1 MHQQKGKKIFF
12 YFFLLIL
19 VGSINN
25 FKFDSSEFIKIKT
38 IKVSGLDK
46 KNNKN
51 ISLRLVNLYFQN
63 IFTINSYDL
72 IKKIESNK
80 LIEKY
85 KITKIYPSTIDI
97 KLKKTN
103 FLAKL
108 KKEEKIYVVGTNGK
122 LLDNNQL
129 NLEIPFIFGN
139 PQVEQILELKKIID
153 KSEFSFS
160 KIKNLYYFQSKRWD
174 MELENNTIIKLP
186 KENINEAINLIV
198 KLMKNKN
205 LEKVKVFDARIKNQI
220 ILND

>member
-1 MHQQKGKKIFF
+1 MHQKKGKKIII

-25 FKFDSSEFIKIKT
+25 LKFDSSEFVKIKT
-38 IKVSGLDK
+38 ISVSGLDK
-46 KNNKN
+46 KNNHN
-51 ISLRLVNLYFQN
+51 ISHSLVNLYLQN
-63 IFTINSYDL
+63 IFVINPNDI

-108 KKEEKIYVVGTNGK
+108 KNKEKVFIVATNGK
-122 LLDNNQL
+122 LLNSNL
-129 NLEIPFIFGN
+129 FNLELPFIFGN
-139 PQVEQILELKKIID
+139 PEVNQILELKKIID
-153 KSEFSFS
+153 QSKLSYSE
-160 KIKNLYYFQSKRWD
+160 IKNLYYFQSRRWD
-174 MELENNTIIKLP
+174 LELQNDVIIKLP
-186 KENINEAINLIV
+186 KENLKEALDTITQLIE
-198 KLMKNKN
+198 NKN
-205 LEKVKVFDARIKNQI
+205 LEKAKVYDARIKNQI